1 MRWTVLLPVVLAVLT
16 ALAACTPQESPVEAV
31 DATQVALEDTMVVPV
46 LAVARL
52 ESEPENRL
60 EVEFTYPQLNPSAA
74 PELALMLDAV
84 NADIAARIAAEVDS
98 FLVWARESAVGYEDN
113 SELVHSSLEGAFANP
128 FVNDRLF
135 SASQEVYTYML
146 GAAHPITTTL
156 VYNYDLGTGA
166 PIGLGDLFDGATA
179 YLDSLSGWAGAALAA
194 EAEERGFDADGL
206 FSEGFA
212 PAAENFARFTLGPDS
227 LTLHFPPYVV
237 APYVAGPFTV
247 SLAYSDLRPVLM
259 DTGPAATLGGE

>member
-1 MRWTVLLPVVLAVLT
+1 MRWTALLPVFFAVLT
-16 ALAACTPQESPVEAV
+16 AMAACTSPEPPDEAV
-31 DATQVALEDTMVVPV
+31 SATEVALEDTMVVPV

-52 ESEPENRL
+52 EIEPENRL

-74 PELALMLDAV
+74 PELAPMLDAV

-113 SELVHSSLEGAFANP
+113 PELGHSLLEGAFANP

-146 GAAHPITTTL
+146 GAAHANTTTL

-166 PIGLGDLFDGATA
+166 RIELGDLFDGATA
-179 YLDSLSGWAGAALAA
+179 YLDSLSAWAGAALVA
-194 EAEERGFDADGL
+194 EAEQRGFDADGL

-212 PAAENFARFTLGPDS
+212 PTAENFARFTLGPDS
-227 LTLHFPPYVV
+227 LTLHFPPYTV